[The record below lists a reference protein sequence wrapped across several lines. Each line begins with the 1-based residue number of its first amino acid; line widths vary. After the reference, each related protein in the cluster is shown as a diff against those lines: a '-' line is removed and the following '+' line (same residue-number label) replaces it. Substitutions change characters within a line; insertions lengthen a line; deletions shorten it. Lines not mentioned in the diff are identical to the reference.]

1 MGRMEM
7 RKVFGPALV
16 SLMLASPAFA
26 AKHVKARCT
35 YADCQHAYFECT
47 HSCNSP
53 STINSARLAAS
64 RMNNSASGFVI
75 VEGRSMPFRRVAF
88 DPIKEAR
95 GFGPP
100 LLHAGRPQ
108 NEKSNHVAMT
118 ATNTPMAM
126 TAILKCASLSIAP
139 SSCRRC
145 RNLTRN

>member
-1 MGRMEM
+1 
-7 RKVFGPALV
+7 
-16 SLMLASPAFA
+16 
-26 AKHVKARCT
+26 
-35 YADCQHAYFECT
+35 
-47 HSCNSP
+47 
-53 STINSARLAAS
+53 
-64 RMNNSASGFVI
+64 
-75 VEGRSMPFRRVAF
+75 MPFRRVAF

-95 GFGPP
+95 PFGPP
-100 LLHAGRPQ
+100 AKSFRQKRKLGQRSLGRGASVRPFYMQKRPQ